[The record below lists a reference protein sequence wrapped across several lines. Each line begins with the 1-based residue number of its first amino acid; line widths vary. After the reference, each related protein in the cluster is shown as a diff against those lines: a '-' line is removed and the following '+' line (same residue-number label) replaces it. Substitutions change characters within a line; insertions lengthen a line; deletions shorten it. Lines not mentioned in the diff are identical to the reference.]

1 MDRSEKTI
9 ISILVILLLIAC
21 CLLVMCGAIFYFTT
35 GTLGLFSPEAGH
47 SQDSTI
53 PIYPAPTQVLP
64 QPSPTFQG
72 DAGQGEGSLAAFEE
86 LSETLITLQN
96 TEIPNADLVY
106 LAERYMDHNNIP
118 LKLNDVPTN
127 YLIGDRLDFYK
138 LNVDT
143 NTTER
148 ITAVL
153 RYASDQV
160 YFWTEEGLNLDN
172 EEINRVMLKFE
183 TDIYPTNQE
192 FFGKEWIPGVDNDP
206 HLYIL
211 YAGNMGGQLAGY
223 TASTDGVV
231 PQAHEFSNA
240 HEMFYVNADVQW
252 LSDPYT
258 LSVMAHELQHLIHGY
273 HDPNEELWMNEGFS
287 ELATLLNG
295 YSAGGFDSLFA
306 SNTDVQLNDWSVESS
321 YNSYHYGASFLFVTY
336 LLERFGEDFTKALV
350 ADKLGGFDSIDQV
363 LSDFGYKDQKTGEEI
378 SANDVFM
385 DWTITNYVNDADFDD
400 GRYTYNIY
408 DDAPSA
414 SATETLT
421 DCQNIRIERTVHQY
435 GTDYI
440 RLACGSGDIELH
452 FSGEDTVSVLPVATG
467 DSYFM
472 WSNRADA
479 SVTTLSREFDF
490 TKVADPITM
499 TYNTWFDLEPDYDFL
514 YLVATEENGTD
525 RIINTPS
532 CSISDTTGNSFGC
545 GYNGSSN
552 GWISESVDLSD
563 YAGKIVT
570 LSFEYVTDEAVT
582 AEGFI
587 LDDIRVSEIDYITDF
602 ETDDG
607 GWKGEGFVRIN
618 NLLPQTFLVSIID
631 TYNNLVVDKFT
642 LSNGEDLNIVLSSL
656 PKGYDYVLAVSGSSR
671 YTRQEAGY
679 LIDLR

>member
-1 MDRSEKTI
+1 MDKSEKTI
-9 ISILVILLLIAC
+9 ILVLVILLLIAC
-21 CLLVMCGAIFYFTT
+21 CLLVLCGAVFYIAT
-35 GTLGLFSPEAGH
+35 GTLGLFSPEAN
-47 SQDSTI
+47 SMQESTYPTQVAPTQAWI
-53 PIYPAPTQVLP
+53 EPAPTPKNEV
-64 QPSPTFQG
+64 TQG
-72 DAGQGEGSLAAFEE
+72 DGSLAAVEE
-86 LSETLITLQN
+86 LSDTLKTLHN

-106 LAERYMDHNNIP
+106 LAERYLDQNDIP
-118 LKLNDVPTN
+118 LTMSTDPVDYQL
-127 YLIGDRLDFYK
+127 GDQLDFYK

-143 NTTER
+143 NTTDR

-160 YFWTEEGLNLDN
+160 YFWAEEGLDLDS
-172 EEINRVMLKFE
+172 EEINRVMLEFE
-183 TDIYPTNQE
+183 TEIYPTNQE

-211 YAGNMGGQLAGY
+211 YAGNMGRQLAGY

-231 PQAHEFSNA
+231 PQAHEYSNA

-273 HDPNEELWMNEGFS
+273 HDPNEDLWMNEGFS

-306 SNTDVQLNDWSVESS
+306 SNTDVQLNTWSVDPSF
-321 YNSYHYGASFLFVTY
+321 NSYHYGSSFLFVTY
-336 LLERFGEDFTKALV
+336 LLERFGEEFTKALV
-350 ADKLGGFDSIDQV
+350 ADKQGGFDSIDQV
-363 LSDFGYKDQKTGEEI
+363 LADFGYQDAQTGAQI
-378 SANDVFM
+378 TADDVFV
-385 DWTITNYVNDADFDD
+385 DWAITNYANDEEFDD
-400 GRYTYNIY
+400 GRYIYNIY

-421 DCQNIRIERTVHQY
+421 DCEDTSIERTVHQY

-440 RLACGSGDIELH
+440 RMACADGDIELH
-452 FSGEDTVSVLPVATG
+452 FSGADTVNVLPVETG

-490 TKVADPITM
+490 SAVTAPITM
-499 TYNTWFDLEPDYDFL
+499 TYKTWYDLESDYDFL
-514 YLVATEENGTD
+514 YLIATEEDGTD

-545 GYNGSSN
+545 GYNGASN
-552 GWISESVDLSD
+552 GWITESVDLSD
-563 YAGKIVT
+563 YAGERVT

-587 LDDIRVSEIDYITDF
+587 VDDILIPEIGYQTDF
-602 ETDDG
+602 ETDDA
-607 GWKGEGFVRIN
+607 GWVGEGFVRIN
-618 NLLPQTFLVSIID
+618 NVLPQTFLISIID
-631 TYNNLVVDKFT
+631 TYNNRVVDKYK
-642 LSNGEDLNIVLSSL
+642 LSNGEDLNVVLTAL
-656 PKGYDYVLAVSGSSR
+656 PQGYDYILVVSGSSR
-671 YTRQEAGY
+671 YTRQEATY
-679 LIDLR
+679 QVDLK